1 MAMMVRE
8 KRLALVAKME
18 SREGKNTYTQSTRR
32 SRVDSGYSDCSSLV
46 HWVYKEVLGINIGDD
61 TVGQIRT
68 KKLTTIDAG
77 IRDGIPD
84 EKKLLPG
91 DLLFFRGSDTG
102 RKSADYVGHVE
113 MYVGNGE
120 LSGHGFGIG
129 PVRKN
134 MAEYCRARR
143 ERSAPAPINNR
154 GLICVRRALPADNS
168 DYAAS
173 SCVSGRHSF
182 FRVSGRKSFFRV
194 SGRKSFFR
202 RVLESEAGG
211 AVCDGSG
218 ASAGSGRPCLLGTA
232 AEERKE
238 LGGDLRRCDRLV
250 GGQKALCQRALHLP
264 SGTGAGRCRDGSMV
278 KCAGTWRHT
287 GGSLSGIPGVGG
299 ISSINLNIFSVV
311 ICLKIG

>member
-134 MAEYCRARR
+134 MEKYCRARR

-173 SCVSGRHSF
+173 SASPEEKASSASPEGKASSGGFWKVKLEELYVTALGRLPDPEGLAFWEQQLKSGKSWEEISDA
-182 FRVSGRKSFFRV
+182 VIDSSEGRKRYVRELYTFLLGREPDAAEMEAWLNVLEHGGTRAEVFR
-194 SGRKSFFR
+194 GF
-202 RVLESEAGG
+202 LESEEYH
-211 AVCDGSG
+211 
-218 ASAGSGRPCLLGTA
+218 R
-232 AEERKE
+232 
-238 LGGDLRRCDRLV
+238 
-250 GGQKALCQRALHLP
+250 
-264 SGTGAGRCRDGSMV
+264 
-278 KCAGTWRHT
+278 
-287 GGSLSGIPGVGG
+287 
-299 ISSINLNIFSVV
+299 
-311 ICLKIG
+311 

>member
-8 KRLALVAKME
+8 KRLALVAKRE

-134 MAEYCRARR
+134 MEEYCRARR

-173 SCVSGRHSF
+173 SASPEGIASSASPEGKASSGGFWKVKLEELYVTALGRLPDPEGLAFWEQQLKSGKSWEEISDA
-182 FRVSGRKSFFRV
+182 VIDSSEGRKRYVRELYTFLLGREPDAAEMEAWLNVLEHGGTRAEVFR
-194 SGRKSFFR
+194 GF
-202 RVLESEAGG
+202 LESEEYH
-211 AVCDGSG
+211 
-218 ASAGSGRPCLLGTA
+218 R
-232 AEERKE
+232 
-238 LGGDLRRCDRLV
+238 
-250 GGQKALCQRALHLP
+250 
-264 SGTGAGRCRDGSMV
+264 
-278 KCAGTWRHT
+278 
-287 GGSLSGIPGVGG
+287 
-299 ISSINLNIFSVV
+299 
-311 ICLKIG
+311 

>member
-1 MAMMVRE
+1 MVQEVSYMEMMVRE
-8 KRLALVAKME
+8 KRLALVAKLE
-18 SREGKNTYTQSTRR
+18 SREGKNTYTQSARR
-32 SRVDSGYSDCSSLV
+32 SRVDSGYSDCSSLI

-61 TVGQIRT
+61 TVEQIRT

-143 ERSAPAPINNR
+143 ERSAPAPINNH
-154 GLICVRRALPADNS
+154 GLICVRRALPADHS
-168 DYAAS
+168 DYEAS
-173 SCVSGRHSF
+173 SVSPEGKTLSASPEGKDPSGVSWKAKLEELYVTALGRLPDPAGFAFWEQQLRGGKSWEEVSGAVLNS
-182 FRVSGRKSFFRV
+182 SEGRKRYIRELYTFLL
-194 SGRKSFFR
+194 GREPDAAGMEAWLN
-202 RVLESEAGG
+202 VLEHGGTRAEVFRGFLKSEEYH
-211 AVCDGSG
+211 
-218 ASAGSGRPCLLGTA
+218 R
-232 AEERKE
+232 
-238 LGGDLRRCDRLV
+238 
-250 GGQKALCQRALHLP
+250 
-264 SGTGAGRCRDGSMV
+264 
-278 KCAGTWRHT
+278 
-287 GGSLSGIPGVGG
+287 
-299 ISSINLNIFSVV
+299 
-311 ICLKIG
+311 

>member
-134 MAEYCRARR
+134 MEEYCRARR

-173 SCVSGRHSF
+173 SASPEGKASSGGFWKVKLEELYVTALGRLPDPEGLAFWEQQLKSGKSWEEISDA
-182 FRVSGRKSFFRV
+182 VIDSSEGRKRYVRELYTFLLGREPDAAEMEAWLNVLEHGGTRAEVFR
-194 SGRKSFFR
+194 GF
-202 RVLESEAGG
+202 LESEEYH
-211 AVCDGSG
+211 
-218 ASAGSGRPCLLGTA
+218 R
-232 AEERKE
+232 
-238 LGGDLRRCDRLV
+238 
-250 GGQKALCQRALHLP
+250 
-264 SGTGAGRCRDGSMV
+264 
-278 KCAGTWRHT
+278 
-287 GGSLSGIPGVGG
+287 
-299 ISSINLNIFSVV
+299 
-311 ICLKIG
+311 

>member
-102 RKSADYVGHVE
+102 RKAADYVGHVE

-154 GLICVRRALPADNS
+154 GLICVRRALPADTS

-173 SCVSGRHSF
+173 SASPEGKASSGVSWKVKLEELYVTALGRLPDPEGLAFWEQQLKNGKSWEEISDA
-182 FRVSGRKSFFRV
+182 VIDSSEGRKRYVRELYTFLLGREPDAAGMEAWLNVLEHGGTRAEVFR
-194 SGRKSFFR
+194 GF
-202 RVLESEAGG
+202 LESEEYH
-211 AVCDGSG
+211 
-218 ASAGSGRPCLLGTA
+218 R
-232 AEERKE
+232 
-238 LGGDLRRCDRLV
+238 
-250 GGQKALCQRALHLP
+250 
-264 SGTGAGRCRDGSMV
+264 
-278 KCAGTWRHT
+278 
-287 GGSLSGIPGVGG
+287 
-299 ISSINLNIFSVV
+299 
-311 ICLKIG
+311 

>member
-102 RKSADYVGHVE
+102 RKAADYVGHVE

-173 SCVSGRHSF
+173 SASPEEKASSASPEGIASSGGFWKVKLEELYVTALGRLPDPEGLAFWEQQLKSGKSWEEISDA
-182 FRVSGRKSFFRV
+182 VIDSSEGRKRYVRELYTFLLGREPDAAEMEAWLNVLEHGGTRAEVFR
-194 SGRKSFFR
+194 GF
-202 RVLESEAGG
+202 LESEEYH
-211 AVCDGSG
+211 
-218 ASAGSGRPCLLGTA
+218 R
-232 AEERKE
+232 
-238 LGGDLRRCDRLV
+238 
-250 GGQKALCQRALHLP
+250 
-264 SGTGAGRCRDGSMV
+264 
-278 KCAGTWRHT
+278 
-287 GGSLSGIPGVGG
+287 
-299 ISSINLNIFSVV
+299 
-311 ICLKIG
+311 

>member
-134 MAEYCRARR
+134 MEEYCRARR

-173 SCVSGRHSF
+173 SASPEEKASSASPEGKASSGGFWKVKLEELYVTALGRLPDPEGLAFWEQQLKSGKSWEEISDA
-182 FRVSGRKSFFRV
+182 VIDSSEGRKRYVRELYTFLLGREPGAAEMEAWLNVLEHGGTRAEVFR
-194 SGRKSFFR
+194 GF
-202 RVLESEAGG
+202 LESEEYH
-211 AVCDGSG
+211 
-218 ASAGSGRPCLLGTA
+218 R
-232 AEERKE
+232 
-238 LGGDLRRCDRLV
+238 
-250 GGQKALCQRALHLP
+250 
-264 SGTGAGRCRDGSMV
+264 
-278 KCAGTWRHT
+278 
-287 GGSLSGIPGVGG
+287 
-299 ISSINLNIFSVV
+299 
-311 ICLKIG
+311 

>member
-77 IRDGIPD
+77 IRNGIPD

-173 SCVSGRHSF
+173 SASPEEKASSASPEGIASSGGFWKVKLEELYVTALGRLPDPEGLAFWEQQLKSGKSWEEISDA
-182 FRVSGRKSFFRV
+182 VIDSSEGRKRYVRELYTFLLGREPDAAEMEAWLNVLEHGGTRAEVFR
-194 SGRKSFFR
+194 GF
-202 RVLESEAGG
+202 LESEEYH
-211 AVCDGSG
+211 
-218 ASAGSGRPCLLGTA
+218 R
-232 AEERKE
+232 
-238 LGGDLRRCDRLV
+238 
-250 GGQKALCQRALHLP
+250 
-264 SGTGAGRCRDGSMV
+264 
-278 KCAGTWRHT
+278 
-287 GGSLSGIPGVGG
+287 
-299 ISSINLNIFSVV
+299 
-311 ICLKIG
+311 

>member
-77 IRDGIPD
+77 IRNGIPD

-134 MAEYCRARR
+134 MEEYCRARR

-173 SCVSGRHSF
+173 SASPEEKASSASPEGKASSGGFWKVKLEELYVTALGRLPDPEGLAFWEQQLKSGKSWEEISDA
-182 FRVSGRKSFFRV
+182 VIDSSEGRKRYVRELYTFLLGREPDAAEMEAWLNVLEHGGTRAEVFR
-194 SGRKSFFR
+194 GF
-202 RVLESEAGG
+202 LESEEYH
-211 AVCDGSG
+211 
-218 ASAGSGRPCLLGTA
+218 R
-232 AEERKE
+232 
-238 LGGDLRRCDRLV
+238 
-250 GGQKALCQRALHLP
+250 
-264 SGTGAGRCRDGSMV
+264 
-278 KCAGTWRHT
+278 
-287 GGSLSGIPGVGG
+287 
-299 ISSINLNIFSVV
+299 
-311 ICLKIG
+311 

>member
-102 RKSADYVGHVE
+102 RKAADYVGHVE

-154 GLICVRRALPADNS
+154 GLICVRRALPADTS

-173 SCVSGRHSF
+173 SASPEGKASSVSPEERNTSGVSWKVKLEELYVTALGRLPDPEGLAFWEQQLKNGKSWEEISDA
-182 FRVSGRKSFFRV
+182 VIDSSEGRKRYVRELYTFLLGREPDAAEMEAWLNVLEHGGTRAEVFR
-194 SGRKSFFR
+194 GF
-202 RVLESEAGG
+202 LESEEYH
-211 AVCDGSG
+211 
-218 ASAGSGRPCLLGTA
+218 R
-232 AEERKE
+232 
-238 LGGDLRRCDRLV
+238 
-250 GGQKALCQRALHLP
+250 
-264 SGTGAGRCRDGSMV
+264 
-278 KCAGTWRHT
+278 
-287 GGSLSGIPGVGG
+287 
-299 ISSINLNIFSVV
+299 
-311 ICLKIG
+311 

>member
-134 MAEYCRARR
+134 MEESCRARR

-173 SCVSGRHSF
+173 SASPEEKASSASPEEKASSGGFWKVKLDELYVTALGRLPDPEGLAFWEQQLKSGKSWEEISDA
-182 FRVSGRKSFFRV
+182 VIDSSEGRKRYVRELYTFLLGREPDAAEMEAWLNVLEHGGTRAEVFR
-194 SGRKSFFR
+194 GF
-202 RVLESEAGG
+202 LESEEYH
-211 AVCDGSG
+211 
-218 ASAGSGRPCLLGTA
+218 R
-232 AEERKE
+232 
-238 LGGDLRRCDRLV
+238 
-250 GGQKALCQRALHLP
+250 
-264 SGTGAGRCRDGSMV
+264 
-278 KCAGTWRHT
+278 
-287 GGSLSGIPGVGG
+287 
-299 ISSINLNIFSVV
+299 
-311 ICLKIG
+311 

>member
-102 RKSADYVGHVE
+102 RKAADYVGHVE

-154 GLICVRRALPADNS
+154 GLICVRRALPADTS

-173 SCVSGRHSF
+173 SASPEGKASSASPEGKASSGGFWKVKLEELYVTALGRLPDPEGLAFWEQQLKSGKSWEEISDA
-182 FRVSGRKSFFRV
+182 VIDSSEGRKRYVRELYTFLLGREPGAAEMEAWLNVLEHGGTRAEVFR
-194 SGRKSFFR
+194 GF
-202 RVLESEAGG
+202 LESEEYH
-211 AVCDGSG
+211 
-218 ASAGSGRPCLLGTA
+218 R
-232 AEERKE
+232 
-238 LGGDLRRCDRLV
+238 
-250 GGQKALCQRALHLP
+250 
-264 SGTGAGRCRDGSMV
+264 
-278 KCAGTWRHT
+278 
-287 GGSLSGIPGVGG
+287 
-299 ISSINLNIFSVV
+299 
-311 ICLKIG
+311 

>member
-143 ERSAPAPINNR
+143 ERSAPVPINNR

-173 SCVSGRHSF
+173 SASPEGIASSGEFWEVKLEELYVTALGRLPDPEGLAFWEQQLKSGKSWEKISDA
-182 FRVSGRKSFFRV
+182 VIDSSEGRKRYVRELYTFLLGREPGAAEMEAWLNVLEHGGTRAEVFRE
-194 SGRKSFFR
+194 F
-202 RVLESEAGG
+202 LESE
-211 AVCDGSG
+211 
-218 ASAGSGRPCLLGTA
+218 
-232 AEERKE
+232 E
-238 LGGDLRRCDRLV
+238 
-250 GGQKALCQRALHLP
+250 
-264 SGTGAGRCRDGSMV
+264 
-278 KCAGTWRHT
+278 
-287 GGSLSGIPGVGG
+287 
-299 ISSINLNIFSVV
+299 
-311 ICLKIG
+311 

>member
-1 MAMMVRE
+1 MIQEVSYMAMMVRE

-134 MAEYCRARR
+134 MEEYCRARR
-143 ERSAPAPINNR
+143 ERSVPAPINNR

-173 SCVSGRHSF
+173 SASPEGIASSASPEGKVSSGGFWKVKLEELYVTALGRLPDPEGLAFWEQQLKSGKSWEEISDA
-182 FRVSGRKSFFRV
+182 VIDSSEGRKRYVRELYTFLLGREPDAAEMEAWLNVLEHGGTRAEVFR
-194 SGRKSFFR
+194 GF
-202 RVLESEAGG
+202 LESEEYH
-211 AVCDGSG
+211 
-218 ASAGSGRPCLLGTA
+218 R
-232 AEERKE
+232 
-238 LGGDLRRCDRLV
+238 
-250 GGQKALCQRALHLP
+250 
-264 SGTGAGRCRDGSMV
+264 
-278 KCAGTWRHT
+278 
-287 GGSLSGIPGVGG
+287 
-299 ISSINLNIFSVV
+299 
-311 ICLKIG
+311 

>member
-173 SCVSGRHSF
+173 SASPEGKASSGGFWKVKLEELYVTALGRLPDPEGLAFWEQQLKSGKSWEEISDA
-182 FRVSGRKSFFRV
+182 VIDSSEGRKRYVRELYTFLLGREPDAAEMEAWLNVLEHGGTRAEVFR
-194 SGRKSFFR
+194 GF
-202 RVLESEAGG
+202 LESEEYH
-211 AVCDGSG
+211 
-218 ASAGSGRPCLLGTA
+218 R
-232 AEERKE
+232 
-238 LGGDLRRCDRLV
+238 
-250 GGQKALCQRALHLP
+250 
-264 SGTGAGRCRDGSMV
+264 
-278 KCAGTWRHT
+278 
-287 GGSLSGIPGVGG
+287 
-299 ISSINLNIFSVV
+299 
-311 ICLKIG
+311 

>member
-134 MAEYCRARR
+134 MEEYCRARR

-173 SCVSGRHSF
+173 SASPEGIASSASPEGKASSGGFWKVKLEELYVTALGRLPDPEGLAFWEQQLKNGKSWEEISDA
-182 FRVSGRKSFFRV
+182 VIDSSEGRKRYVRELYTFLLGREPDAAEMEAWLNVLEHGGTRAEVFR
-194 SGRKSFFR
+194 GF
-202 RVLESEAGG
+202 LESEEYH
-211 AVCDGSG
+211 
-218 ASAGSGRPCLLGTA
+218 R
-232 AEERKE
+232 
-238 LGGDLRRCDRLV
+238 
-250 GGQKALCQRALHLP
+250 
-264 SGTGAGRCRDGSMV
+264 
-278 KCAGTWRHT
+278 
-287 GGSLSGIPGVGG
+287 
-299 ISSINLNIFSVV
+299 
-311 ICLKIG
+311 

>member
-134 MAEYCRARR
+134 MEEYCRARR

-173 SCVSGRHSF
+173 SASPEGKASSVSPEERNSSGVSWKVKLEELYVTALGRLPDPEGLAFWEQQLKSGKSWEEISDA
-182 FRVSGRKSFFRV
+182 VIDSSEGRKRYVRELYTFLLGREPDAAEMEAWLNVLEHGGTRAEVFR
-194 SGRKSFFR
+194 GF
-202 RVLESEAGG
+202 LESEEYH
-211 AVCDGSG
+211 
-218 ASAGSGRPCLLGTA
+218 R
-232 AEERKE
+232 
-238 LGGDLRRCDRLV
+238 
-250 GGQKALCQRALHLP
+250 
-264 SGTGAGRCRDGSMV
+264 
-278 KCAGTWRHT
+278 
-287 GGSLSGIPGVGG
+287 
-299 ISSINLNIFSVV
+299 
-311 ICLKIG
+311 

>member
-1 MAMMVRE
+1 MIQEVSYMAMMVRE

-77 IRDGIPD
+77 IRNGIPD

-134 MAEYCRARR
+134 MEEYCRARR

-173 SCVSGRHSF
+173 SASPEGIASSASPEGKASSGGFWKVKLEELYVTALGRLPDPEGLAFWEQQLKSGKSWEEISDA
-182 FRVSGRKSFFRV
+182 VIDSSEGRKRYVRELYTFLLGREPGAAEMEAWLNVLEHGGTRAEVFR
-194 SGRKSFFR
+194 GF
-202 RVLESEAGG
+202 LESEEYH
-211 AVCDGSG
+211 
-218 ASAGSGRPCLLGTA
+218 R
-232 AEERKE
+232 
-238 LGGDLRRCDRLV
+238 
-250 GGQKALCQRALHLP
+250 
-264 SGTGAGRCRDGSMV
+264 
-278 KCAGTWRHT
+278 
-287 GGSLSGIPGVGG
+287 
-299 ISSINLNIFSVV
+299 
-311 ICLKIG
+311 

>member
-134 MAEYCRARR
+134 MEEYCRARR
-143 ERSAPAPINNR
+143 ERSVPAPINNR

-173 SCVSGRHSF
+173 SASPEGIASSASPEGKASSGEFWKVKLEELYVTALGRLPDPEGLAFWEQQLKSGKSWEEISDA
-182 FRVSGRKSFFRV
+182 VIDSSEGRKRYVRELYTFLLGREPGAAEMEAWLNVLEHGGTRAEVFR
-194 SGRKSFFR
+194 GF
-202 RVLESEAGG
+202 LESEEYH
-211 AVCDGSG
+211 
-218 ASAGSGRPCLLGTA
+218 R
-232 AEERKE
+232 
-238 LGGDLRRCDRLV
+238 
-250 GGQKALCQRALHLP
+250 
-264 SGTGAGRCRDGSMV
+264 
-278 KCAGTWRHT
+278 
-287 GGSLSGIPGVGG
+287 
-299 ISSINLNIFSVV
+299 
-311 ICLKIG
+311 

>member
-1 MAMMVRE
+1 MIQEVSYMAMMVRE

-18 SREGKNTYTQSTRR
+18 SREGKITYTQSTRR

-134 MAEYCRARR
+134 MEEYCRARR

-173 SCVSGRHSF
+173 SASPEGIASSASPEGKASSGGFWKVKLEELYVTALGRLPDPEGLAFWEQQLKSGKSWEEISDA
-182 FRVSGRKSFFRV
+182 VIDSSEGRKRYVRELYTFLLGREPDAAEMEAWLNVLEHGGTRAEVFR
-194 SGRKSFFR
+194 GF
-202 RVLESEAGG
+202 LESEEYH
-211 AVCDGSG
+211 
-218 ASAGSGRPCLLGTA
+218 R
-232 AEERKE
+232 
-238 LGGDLRRCDRLV
+238 
-250 GGQKALCQRALHLP
+250 
-264 SGTGAGRCRDGSMV
+264 
-278 KCAGTWRHT
+278 
-287 GGSLSGIPGVGG
+287 
-299 ISSINLNIFSVV
+299 
-311 ICLKIG
+311 

>member
-143 ERSAPAPINNR
+143 ERSAPVPINNR

-173 SCVSGRHSF
+173 SASPEGIASSASPEGIASSGEFWEVKLEELYVTALGRLPDPEGLAFWEQQLKSGKSWEKISDA
-182 FRVSGRKSFFRV
+182 VIDSSEGRKRYVRELYTFLLGREPGAAEMEAWLNVLEHGGTRAEVFRE
-194 SGRKSFFR
+194 F
-202 RVLESEAGG
+202 LESEEYH
-211 AVCDGSG
+211 
-218 ASAGSGRPCLLGTA
+218 R
-232 AEERKE
+232 
-238 LGGDLRRCDRLV
+238 
-250 GGQKALCQRALHLP
+250 
-264 SGTGAGRCRDGSMV
+264 
-278 KCAGTWRHT
+278 
-287 GGSLSGIPGVGG
+287 
-299 ISSINLNIFSVV
+299 
-311 ICLKIG
+311 

>member
-173 SCVSGRHSF
+173 SASPEGIASSASPEGIASSGGFWEVKLEELYVTALGRLPDPEGLAFWEQQLKSGKSWEEISDA
-182 FRVSGRKSFFRV
+182 VIDSSEGRKRYVRELYTFLPGREPGAAEMEAWLNVLEHGGTRAEVFR
-194 SGRKSFFR
+194 GF
-202 RVLESEAGG
+202 LESEEYH
-211 AVCDGSG
+211 
-218 ASAGSGRPCLLGTA
+218 R
-232 AEERKE
+232 
-238 LGGDLRRCDRLV
+238 
-250 GGQKALCQRALHLP
+250 
-264 SGTGAGRCRDGSMV
+264 
-278 KCAGTWRHT
+278 
-287 GGSLSGIPGVGG
+287 
-299 ISSINLNIFSVV
+299 
-311 ICLKIG
+311 

>member
-1 MAMMVRE
+1 MAMMVGE

-173 SCVSGRHSF
+173 SASPEGIASSASPEGKASSGVFWKVKLEELYVTALGRLPDPEGLAFWEQQLKSGKSWEEISDA
-182 FRVSGRKSFFRV
+182 VIDSSEGRKRYVRELYTFLLGREPDAAEMEAWLNVLEHGGTRAEVFR
-194 SGRKSFFR
+194 GF
-202 RVLESEAGG
+202 LESEEYH
-211 AVCDGSG
+211 
-218 ASAGSGRPCLLGTA
+218 R
-232 AEERKE
+232 
-238 LGGDLRRCDRLV
+238 
-250 GGQKALCQRALHLP
+250 
-264 SGTGAGRCRDGSMV
+264 
-278 KCAGTWRHT
+278 
-287 GGSLSGIPGVGG
+287 
-299 ISSINLNIFSVV
+299 
-311 ICLKIG
+311 

>member
-1 MAMMVRE
+1 MIQEVSYIAMMVRE

-77 IRDGIPD
+77 IRNGIPD

-134 MAEYCRARR
+134 MEEYCRARR

-173 SCVSGRHSF
+173 SASPEGKASSASPEGKASSGEFWEVKLEELYVTALGRLPDPEGLAFWEQQLKSGKSWEEISDA
-182 FRVSGRKSFFRV
+182 VIDSSEGRKRYVRELYTFLLGREPGAAEMEAWLNVLEHGGTRAEVFR
-194 SGRKSFFR
+194 GF
-202 RVLESEAGG
+202 LESEEYH
-211 AVCDGSG
+211 
-218 ASAGSGRPCLLGTA
+218 R
-232 AEERKE
+232 
-238 LGGDLRRCDRLV
+238 
-250 GGQKALCQRALHLP
+250 
-264 SGTGAGRCRDGSMV
+264 
-278 KCAGTWRHT
+278 
-287 GGSLSGIPGVGG
+287 
-299 ISSINLNIFSVV
+299 
-311 ICLKIG
+311 

>member
-77 IRDGIPD
+77 IRDSIPD

-134 MAEYCRARR
+134 MEEYCRARR

-173 SCVSGRHSF
+173 SASPEGIASSVSPEERNSSGVSWKVKLEELYVTALGRLPDPEGLAFWEQQLKNGKSWEEISDA
-182 FRVSGRKSFFRV
+182 VIDSSEGRKRYVRELYTFLLGREPDAAGMEAWLNVLEHGGTRAEVFR
-194 SGRKSFFR
+194 GF
-202 RVLESEAGG
+202 LESEEYH
-211 AVCDGSG
+211 
-218 ASAGSGRPCLLGTA
+218 R
-232 AEERKE
+232 
-238 LGGDLRRCDRLV
+238 
-250 GGQKALCQRALHLP
+250 
-264 SGTGAGRCRDGSMV
+264 
-278 KCAGTWRHT
+278 
-287 GGSLSGIPGVGG
+287 
-299 ISSINLNIFSVV
+299 
-311 ICLKIG
+311 

>member
-1 MAMMVRE
+1 MMVRE

-173 SCVSGRHSF
+173 SASPEGKASSGGFWKVKLEELYVTALGRLPDPEGLAFWEQQLKSGKSWEEISDA
-182 FRVSGRKSFFRV
+182 VIDSSEGRKRYVRELYTFLLGREPDAAEMEAWLNVLEHGGTRAEVFR
-194 SGRKSFFR
+194 GF
-202 RVLESEAGG
+202 LESEEYH
-211 AVCDGSG
+211 
-218 ASAGSGRPCLLGTA
+218 R
-232 AEERKE
+232 
-238 LGGDLRRCDRLV
+238 
-250 GGQKALCQRALHLP
+250 
-264 SGTGAGRCRDGSMV
+264 
-278 KCAGTWRHT
+278 
-287 GGSLSGIPGVGG
+287 
-299 ISSINLNIFSVV
+299 
-311 ICLKIG
+311 

>member
-77 IRDGIPD
+77 IRNGIPD

-134 MAEYCRARR
+134 MEEYCRARR

-173 SCVSGRHSF
+173 SASPEGKASSASPEGKASSGGFWKVKLEELYVTALGRLPDPEGLAFWEQQLKSGKSWEEISDA
-182 FRVSGRKSFFRV
+182 VIDSSEGRKRYVRELYIFLLGREPGAAEMEAWLNVLEHGGTRAEVFR
-194 SGRKSFFR
+194 GF
-202 RVLESEAGG
+202 LESEEYH
-211 AVCDGSG
+211 
-218 ASAGSGRPCLLGTA
+218 R
-232 AEERKE
+232 
-238 LGGDLRRCDRLV
+238 
-250 GGQKALCQRALHLP
+250 
-264 SGTGAGRCRDGSMV
+264 
-278 KCAGTWRHT
+278 
-287 GGSLSGIPGVGG
+287 
-299 ISSINLNIFSVV
+299 
-311 ICLKIG
+311 

>member
-1 MAMMVRE
+1 MIQEVSYMAMMVRE

-102 RKSADYVGHVE
+102 RKAADYVGHVE

-154 GLICVRRALPADNS
+154 GLICVRRALPADTS

-173 SCVSGRHSF
+173 SASPEGKASSVSPEERNSSGVSWKVKLEELYVTALGRLPDPEGLAFWEQQLKNGKSWEEISDA
-182 FRVSGRKSFFRV
+182 VIDSSEGRKRYVRELYTFLLGREPDAAEMEAWLNVLEHGGTRAEVFR
-194 SGRKSFFR
+194 GF
-202 RVLESEAGG
+202 LESEEYH
-211 AVCDGSG
+211 
-218 ASAGSGRPCLLGTA
+218 R
-232 AEERKE
+232 
-238 LGGDLRRCDRLV
+238 
-250 GGQKALCQRALHLP
+250 
-264 SGTGAGRCRDGSMV
+264 
-278 KCAGTWRHT
+278 
-287 GGSLSGIPGVGG
+287 
-299 ISSINLNIFSVV
+299 
-311 ICLKIG
+311 

>member
-1 MAMMVRE
+1 MIQEVSYMAMMVRE

-77 IRDGIPD
+77 IRNGIPD

-173 SCVSGRHSF
+173 SASPEEKASSASPEGIASSGGFWKVKLEELYVTALGRLPDPEGLAFWEQQLKSGKSWEEISDA
-182 FRVSGRKSFFRV
+182 VIDSSEGRKRYVRELYTFLLGREPDAAEMEAWLNVLEHGGTRAEVFR
-194 SGRKSFFR
+194 GF
-202 RVLESEAGG
+202 LESEEYH
-211 AVCDGSG
+211 
-218 ASAGSGRPCLLGTA
+218 R
-232 AEERKE
+232 
-238 LGGDLRRCDRLV
+238 
-250 GGQKALCQRALHLP
+250 
-264 SGTGAGRCRDGSMV
+264 
-278 KCAGTWRHT
+278 
-287 GGSLSGIPGVGG
+287 
-299 ISSINLNIFSVV
+299 
-311 ICLKIG
+311 

>member
-173 SCVSGRHSF
+173 SASPEGIASSASPERKASSGGFWKVKLEELYVTALGRLPDPEGLAFWEQQLKSGKSWEEISDA
-182 FRVSGRKSFFRV
+182 VIDSSEGRKRYVRELYTFLLGREPDAAEMEAWLNVLEHGGTRAEVFR
-194 SGRKSFFR
+194 GF
-202 RVLESEAGG
+202 LESEEYH
-211 AVCDGSG
+211 
-218 ASAGSGRPCLLGTA
+218 R
-232 AEERKE
+232 
-238 LGGDLRRCDRLV
+238 
-250 GGQKALCQRALHLP
+250 
-264 SGTGAGRCRDGSMV
+264 
-278 KCAGTWRHT
+278 
-287 GGSLSGIPGVGG
+287 
-299 ISSINLNIFSVV
+299 
-311 ICLKIG
+311 

>member
-173 SCVSGRHSF
+173 SASPEEKASSASPEEKASSGGFWKVKLEELYVTALGRLPDPEGLAFWEQQLKSGKSWEEISDA
-182 FRVSGRKSFFRV
+182 VIDSSEGRKRYVRELYTFLLGREPDAAEMEAWLNVLEHGGTRAEVFR
-194 SGRKSFFR
+194 GF
-202 RVLESEAGG
+202 LESEEYH
-211 AVCDGSG
+211 
-218 ASAGSGRPCLLGTA
+218 R
-232 AEERKE
+232 
-238 LGGDLRRCDRLV
+238 
-250 GGQKALCQRALHLP
+250 
-264 SGTGAGRCRDGSMV
+264 
-278 KCAGTWRHT
+278 
-287 GGSLSGIPGVGG
+287 
-299 ISSINLNIFSVV
+299 
-311 ICLKIG
+311 

>member
-77 IRDGIPD
+77 IRNGIPD

-134 MAEYCRARR
+134 MEEYCRARR

-173 SCVSGRHSF
+173 SASPEGIASSGGFWKVKLEELYVTALGRLPDPEGLAFWEQQLKSGKSWEEISDA
-182 FRVSGRKSFFRV
+182 VIDSSEGRKRYVRELYTFLLGREPDAAEMEAWLNVLEHGGTRAEVFR
-194 SGRKSFFR
+194 GF
-202 RVLESEAGG
+202 LESEEYH
-211 AVCDGSG
+211 
-218 ASAGSGRPCLLGTA
+218 R
-232 AEERKE
+232 
-238 LGGDLRRCDRLV
+238 
-250 GGQKALCQRALHLP
+250 
-264 SGTGAGRCRDGSMV
+264 
-278 KCAGTWRHT
+278 
-287 GGSLSGIPGVGG
+287 
-299 ISSINLNIFSVV
+299 
-311 ICLKIG
+311 

>member
-18 SREGKNTYTQSTRR
+18 SREGKNTYTQSMRR

-134 MAEYCRARR
+134 MEEYCRARR

-173 SCVSGRHSF
+173 SASPEGIASSASPEGKVSSGGFWKVKLEELYVTALGRLPDPEGLAFWEQQLKSGKSWEEISDA
-182 FRVSGRKSFFRV
+182 VIDSSEGRKRYVRELYTFLLGREPDAAEMEAWLNVLEHGGTRAEVFR
-194 SGRKSFFR
+194 GF
-202 RVLESEAGG
+202 LESEEYH
-211 AVCDGSG
+211 
-218 ASAGSGRPCLLGTA
+218 R
-232 AEERKE
+232 
-238 LGGDLRRCDRLV
+238 
-250 GGQKALCQRALHLP
+250 
-264 SGTGAGRCRDGSMV
+264 
-278 KCAGTWRHT
+278 
-287 GGSLSGIPGVGG
+287 
-299 ISSINLNIFSVV
+299 
-311 ICLKIG
+311 

>member
-1 MAMMVRE
+1 MEMTVRE

-134 MAEYCRARR
+134 MEEYCRARR
-143 ERSAPAPINNR
+143 ERSVPAPINNR

-173 SCVSGRHSF
+173 SASPEGIASSASPEGKVSSGGFWKVKLEELYVTALGRLPDPEGLAFWEQQLKSGKSWEEISDA
-182 FRVSGRKSFFRV
+182 VIDSSEGRKRYVRELYTFLLGREPDAAEMEAWLNVLEHGGTRAEVFR
-194 SGRKSFFR
+194 GF
-202 RVLESEAGG
+202 LESEEYH
-211 AVCDGSG
+211 
-218 ASAGSGRPCLLGTA
+218 R
-232 AEERKE
+232 
-238 LGGDLRRCDRLV
+238 
-250 GGQKALCQRALHLP
+250 
-264 SGTGAGRCRDGSMV
+264 
-278 KCAGTWRHT
+278 
-287 GGSLSGIPGVGG
+287 
-299 ISSINLNIFSVV
+299 
-311 ICLKIG
+311 

>member
-102 RKSADYVGHVE
+102 RKAADYVGHVE

-134 MAEYCRARR
+134 MEEYCRARR

-173 SCVSGRHSF
+173 SASPEGKASSGGFWKVKLEELYVTALGRLPDPEGLAFWEQQLKSGKSWEEISDA
-182 FRVSGRKSFFRV
+182 VIDSSEGRKRYVRELYTFLLGREPDAAGMEAWLNVLEHGGTRAEVFR
-194 SGRKSFFR
+194 GF
-202 RVLESEAGG
+202 LESEEYH
-211 AVCDGSG
+211 
-218 ASAGSGRPCLLGTA
+218 R
-232 AEERKE
+232 
-238 LGGDLRRCDRLV
+238 
-250 GGQKALCQRALHLP
+250 
-264 SGTGAGRCRDGSMV
+264 
-278 KCAGTWRHT
+278 
-287 GGSLSGIPGVGG
+287 
-299 ISSINLNIFSVV
+299 
-311 ICLKIG
+311 

>member
-77 IRDGIPD
+77 IRNGIPD

-173 SCVSGRHSF
+173 SASPEGIASSSSPEGITSSGGFWKVKLEELYVTALGRLPDPEGLAFWEQQLKSGKSWEEISDA
-182 FRVSGRKSFFRV
+182 VIDSSEGRKRYVRELYTFLLGREPDAAEMEAWLNVLEHGGTRAEVFR
-194 SGRKSFFR
+194 GF
-202 RVLESEAGG
+202 LESEEYH
-211 AVCDGSG
+211 
-218 ASAGSGRPCLLGTA
+218 R
-232 AEERKE
+232 
-238 LGGDLRRCDRLV
+238 
-250 GGQKALCQRALHLP
+250 
-264 SGTGAGRCRDGSMV
+264 
-278 KCAGTWRHT
+278 
-287 GGSLSGIPGVGG
+287 
-299 ISSINLNIFSVV
+299 
-311 ICLKIG
+311 

>member
-1 MAMMVRE
+1 MIQEVSYMAMMVRE

-134 MAEYCRARR
+134 MEEYCRARR

-173 SCVSGRHSF
+173 SASPEGIASSASPEGKASSASPEGKASSGGFWKVKLEELYVTALGRLPDPEGLAFWEQQLKSGKSWEEISDA
-182 FRVSGRKSFFRV
+182 VIDSSEGRKRYVRELYTFLLGREPDAAEMEAWLNVLEHGGTRAEVFR
-194 SGRKSFFR
+194 GF
-202 RVLESEAGG
+202 LESEEYH
-211 AVCDGSG
+211 
-218 ASAGSGRPCLLGTA
+218 R
-232 AEERKE
+232 
-238 LGGDLRRCDRLV
+238 
-250 GGQKALCQRALHLP
+250 
-264 SGTGAGRCRDGSMV
+264 
-278 KCAGTWRHT
+278 
-287 GGSLSGIPGVGG
+287 
-299 ISSINLNIFSVV
+299 
-311 ICLKIG
+311 

>member
-1 MAMMVRE
+1 MIQEVSYMAMMVRE

-134 MAEYCRARR
+134 MEEYCRARR

-173 SCVSGRHSF
+173 SASPEGIASSASQEGKASSGGFWKVKLEELYVTALGRLPDPEGLAFWEQQLKSGKSWEEISDA
-182 FRVSGRKSFFRV
+182 VIDSSEGRKRYVRELYTFLLGREPDAAEMEAWLNVLEHGGTRAEVFR
-194 SGRKSFFR
+194 GF
-202 RVLESEAGG
+202 LESEEYH
-211 AVCDGSG
+211 
-218 ASAGSGRPCLLGTA
+218 R
-232 AEERKE
+232 
-238 LGGDLRRCDRLV
+238 
-250 GGQKALCQRALHLP
+250 
-264 SGTGAGRCRDGSMV
+264 
-278 KCAGTWRHT
+278 
-287 GGSLSGIPGVGG
+287 
-299 ISSINLNIFSVV
+299 
-311 ICLKIG
+311 

>member
-102 RKSADYVGHVE
+102 RKAADYVGHVE

-134 MAEYCRARR
+134 MEEYCRARR

-173 SCVSGRHSF
+173 SGGFWKVKLEELYVTALGRLPDPEGLAFWEQQLKSGKSWEEISDA
-182 FRVSGRKSFFRV
+182 VIDSSEGRKRYVRELYTFLLGREPDAAEMEAWLNVLEHGGTRAEVFR
-194 SGRKSFFR
+194 GF
-202 RVLESEAGG
+202 LESEEYH
-211 AVCDGSG
+211 
-218 ASAGSGRPCLLGTA
+218 R
-232 AEERKE
+232 
-238 LGGDLRRCDRLV
+238 
-250 GGQKALCQRALHLP
+250 
-264 SGTGAGRCRDGSMV
+264 
-278 KCAGTWRHT
+278 
-287 GGSLSGIPGVGG
+287 
-299 ISSINLNIFSVV
+299 
-311 ICLKIG
+311 